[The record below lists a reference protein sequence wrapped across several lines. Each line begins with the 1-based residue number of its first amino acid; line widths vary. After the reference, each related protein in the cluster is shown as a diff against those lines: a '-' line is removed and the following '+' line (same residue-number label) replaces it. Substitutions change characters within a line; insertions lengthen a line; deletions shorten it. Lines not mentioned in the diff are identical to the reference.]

1 MQLQVDLV
9 VQHVLAEGAA
19 EHGLYRVLGHGVHPQ
34 PVHVC
39 VAVLAVRTLVHLQSR
54 QMNHTALTG
63 ATFLS
68 YSQASII

>member
-9 VQHVLAEGAA
+9 VQHVLAEWAA
-19 EHGLYRVLGHGVHPQ
+19 EHGLHRVLGHGVHPQ
-34 PVHVC
+34 PVHVR
-39 VAVLAVRTLVHLQSR
+39 VAVLAIWTLVHLQSR
-54 QMNHTALTG
+54 QMNHTALPA

>member
-19 EHGLYRVLGHGVHPQ
+19 EHGLHRVLGHGVHPQ

-39 VAVLAVRTLVHLQSR
+39 VAVLAVWTLVHLRST
-54 QMNHTALTG
+54 QMNHTALPG
-63 ATFLS
+63 AILLS
-68 YSQASII
+68 YSQALII